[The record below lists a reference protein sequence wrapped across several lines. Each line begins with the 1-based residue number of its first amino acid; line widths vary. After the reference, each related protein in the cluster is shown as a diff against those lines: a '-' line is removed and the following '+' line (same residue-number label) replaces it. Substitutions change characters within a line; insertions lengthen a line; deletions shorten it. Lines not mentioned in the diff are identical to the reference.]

1 MSKVLS
7 ADLDMAEYL
16 AGCSY
21 WRLVLETYELA
32 GSEKFERA
40 YDLET
45 ARLLQVIRNPAPLVA
60 VIVAQPVR
68 PTQRLRRPTDYQF
81 TDAQMRIAMAAQKK
95 EQAA

>member
-7 ADLDMAEYL
+7 ADLDFAEYL

-32 GSEKFERA
+32 GTEKFERA
-40 YDLET
+40 YDSET
-45 ARLLQVIRNPAPLVA
+45 ARLLEVIRNPAPLVA
-60 VIVAQPVR
+60 VIAAQPVR
-68 PTQRLRRPTDYQF
+68 KPVRVRRPTDYQF
-81 TDAQMRIAMAAQKK
+81 TDAQMRIAMAAQAK

>member
-7 ADLDMAEYL
+7 ADLDFAEYL

-21 WRLVLETYELA
+21 WRLVLETYVLA

-45 ARLLQVIRNPAPLVA
+45 ARLLEIIRNPAPLVA
-60 VIVAQPVR
+60 VIEQQPVR
-68 PTQRLRRPTDYQF
+68 PTQRFKSAPNYQF
-81 TDAQMRIAMAAQKK
+81 TEAQMRIAMAAQKK